1 MYGIIIGI
9 AIGVLAVIVIIVAVI
24 CLRRR
29 KQQDK
34 RVAGEW
40 KYTFAVHVW

>member
-1 MYGIIIGI
+1 MYVIIIGI

-34 RVAGEW
+34 RAAGEW
-40 KYTFAVHVW
+40 KYTSAVHVR